1 MVVLGAGTGNKAII
15 RHAQWIQYNTMTR
28 DFLQDAGLE
37 RLFGRR
43 IYIETY
49 GCRYNFGDT
58 AKLVEVLK
66 HRGSTIVG
74 TGDDADA
81 IVINTCTVVGPTE
94 RRMLRRLAKLS
105 GCDVSVT
112 GCMPAVQLGA
122 IRAVCNPVVISPDSI
137 QQYYRKVNTV
147 AGGETG
153 IVQVAQGCQGRC
165 TYCITRLARGSL
177 RSFSTSEIRAQV
189 MAFAGCGTA
198 EIQLTAQDVS
208 SWGRD
213 INRTLPDLLRE
224 LRDTP
229 LPSMLRVGMM
239 NPATVMDILDDL
251 IDAFSSDRIFR
262 FLHLPAQSGSDRI
275 LARMGREYSVADYE
289 EIVRAFRRKIPD
301 ITLMT
306 DMIVGFCGEAEEDF
320 SESLALI
327 DRTRPNKVNITRY
340 SQRPQTPLVK
350 EKDFPDSVKKDR
362 SRILHAH
369 TEKLY
374 TGINRPLLGT
384 TVPFV
389 VTENIRPGS
398 VMGRSPSYLGIVLNE
413 DLPVGFE
420 GHARLEKDRKYFF
433 IGKREA

>member
-1 MVVLGAGTGNKAII
+1 MTGDS
-15 RHAQWIQYNTMTR
+15 HLDT
-28 DFLQDAGLE
+28 GLE

-43 IYIETY
+43 VFIETY

-58 AKLVEVLK
+58 AKLVEILK
-66 HRGSTIVG
+66 DRGSTLVMNE
-74 TGDDADA
+74 DEADA

-94 RRMLRRLAKLS
+94 RRMLRRLS
-105 GCDVSVT
+105 RFSDRDVSVT
-112 GCMPAVQLGA
+112 GCMPVVQLET

-137 QQYYRKVNTV
+137 QQYYRGVNTV
-147 AGGETG
+147 AGGDPG

-165 TYCITRLARGSL
+165 TYCITRLARGNL
-177 RSFSTSEIRAQV
+177 RSFSSDEIRAQV

-213 INRTLPDLLRE
+213 TNRTLPELLRE
-224 LRDTP
+224 LADTP
-229 LPSMLRVGMM
+229 SPSMLRFGMM

-251 IDAFSSDRIFR
+251 IDAWSSDRIFR
-262 FLHLPAQSGSDRI
+262 FLHLPAQSGSDRV
-275 LARMGREYSVADYE
+275 LSRMGREYTFDEYE
-289 EIVRAFRRKIPD
+289 EIVRAFRRKMPD

-306 DMIVGFCGEAEEDF
+306 DMIVGFCGETDEDF
-320 SESLALI
+320 GESLALI

-340 SQRPQTPLVK
+340 SQRPQTPLVH

-362 SRILHAH
+362 SRIMHAH
-369 TEKLY
+369 AEKLY
-374 TGINRPLLGT
+374 TEINLPHIGT

-389 VTENIRPGS
+389 VTEIIRPGS
-398 VMGRSPSYLGIVLNE
+398 VMGRSPAYLGVVLNE

-420 GHARLEKDRKYFF
+420 GYARLEKDRKYFF
-433 IGKREA
+433 IGKRDG